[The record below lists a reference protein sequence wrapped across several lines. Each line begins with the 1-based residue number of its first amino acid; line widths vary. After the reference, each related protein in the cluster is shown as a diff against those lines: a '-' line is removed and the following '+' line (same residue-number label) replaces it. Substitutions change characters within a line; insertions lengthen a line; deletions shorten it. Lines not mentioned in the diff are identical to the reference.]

1 MQEESH
7 QVFVDV
13 IMSTAVLITASL
25 MKLGIGELALVPEAY
40 ISGNIAQGYVN
51 NLVKFQGL
59 QVR

>member
-40 ISGNIAQGYVN
+40 ISGISHRAT
-51 NLVKFQGL
+51 
-59 QVR
+59 